1 MMLRKEVRQTR
12 SQGQW
17 SKCKEKKT
25 EKVTS
30 KTQSSKENLEKIS
43 VVYDKGQESF
53 EEEVF
58 TVSDSAKI
66 SRSIRTVTFVF
77 KH

>member
-1 MMLRKEVRQTR
+1 MMLRKEVRQAR

-17 SKCKEKKT
+17 AKSKEKKT

-30 KTQSSKENLEKIS
+30 KTESSKENQETMS

-53 EEEVF
+53 KEEVF

-66 SRSIRTVTFVF
+66 SGSIRTVTIVF